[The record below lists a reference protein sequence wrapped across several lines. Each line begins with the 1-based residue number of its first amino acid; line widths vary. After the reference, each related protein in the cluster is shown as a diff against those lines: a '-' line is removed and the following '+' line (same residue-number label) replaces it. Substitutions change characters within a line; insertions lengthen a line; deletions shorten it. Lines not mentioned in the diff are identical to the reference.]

1 MRTLLLKEN
10 FFLVMHTRN
19 TLGTQSDAMHQRFV
33 HRATHSFIRSLI
45 RPPSL
50 VQFTYVHACTSRTAF
65 TSIICLLAHS
75 FILKHSVRQS
85 SSKSGKHTPI
95 HVCTHSNIGPRLRTA
110 SFHLLESEQAAHEVG
125 DFVDRGRRPLQ
136 SAIYIGTHCEAE

>member
-1 MRTLLLKEN
+1 MSTLLLKDN

-95 HVCTHSNIGPRLRTA
+95 HVCTHSNIGPRLRTV